1 MNFPTLFS
9 AQYCK
14 TAMITA
20 LLRTSRPSIMKISPT
35 LNECGFEFTKFSNTT
50 LCVKKNRI
58 IVMSIYNSRLYIKIT

>member
-50 LCVKKNRI
+50 LCKEKSNYCDVNI
-58 IVMSIYNSRLYIKIT
+58 